1 MSQKALKYMQCGM
14 KTNKQKEDSMLFIGI
29 AYIAITL
36 LAIGIAI
43 GRLL

>member
-1 MSQKALKYMQCGM
+1 MQCGM

-29 AYIAITL
+29 ACVGIMI
-36 LAIGIAI
+36 LAIGMAI